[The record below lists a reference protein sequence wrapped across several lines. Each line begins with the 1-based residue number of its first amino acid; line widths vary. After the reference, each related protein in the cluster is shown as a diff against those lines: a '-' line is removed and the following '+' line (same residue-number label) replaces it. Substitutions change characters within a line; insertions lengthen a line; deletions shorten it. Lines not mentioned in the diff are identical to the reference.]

1 MVDGVRDRQ
10 AALSMRHRRDGSL
23 GRIFTN
29 LGWLLGGKAIGAVL
43 SLVYLAL
50 AARTLG
56 PEGFGQ
62 FSLILGGA
70 QAISAFVSCQTWQIV
85 LRYGLPHLQQGRA
98 AAAARL
104 AGFCLSLDMAG
115 AVIGCAIASVA
126 VIVLGPWL
134 GWSARLSH
142 DGLAFSCV
150 ILLTGRSTAVG
161 ILRLH
166 DRFGVGASADTVTP
180 ITRFLGALTVVSFG
194 ATVRG
199 FLIAWAAGEI
209 MTAIAYWVCVR
220 RVAPGS
226 LTWPGARGIRR
237 VLRDNTGLWRFT
249 WMTNLNVTLD
259 AGGRQVVVLLVGLVV
274 GPVGAG
280 QYRLANQLAQA
291 LARIS
296 DMASRAIFSELARA
310 HAASAGGAFK
320 RILLRA
326 IGLAVLAGIAITL
339 ILLTLGQPLLR
350 LIAGPRDA
358 GIYPLLLMLG
368 FGSALDLA
376 SVVFAPA
383 LTAMGKQGRVLLVR
397 ICANL
402 CLFGSLAV
410 LLPWLGTS
418 GAALAM
424 IAASGATL
432 VMLGAT
438 VWRSLRP
445 APG

>member
-1 MVDGVRDRQ
+1 VVDGVRDRQ
-10 AALSMRHRRDGSL
+10 APLTERHARDGSL
-23 GRIFTN
+23 GRIFAN
-29 LGWLLGGKAIGAVL
+29 LGWLLGGKAVGAAL

-62 FSLILGGA
+62 FSLVLGGA

-85 LRYGLPHLQQGRA
+85 LRYGLPHVKEGRA

-126 VIVLGPWL
+126 VIILGPWL

-142 DGLAFSCV
+142 DGLAFSFV

-166 DRFGVGASADTVTP
+166 DRFGIGASADTVTP
-180 ITRFLGALTVVSFG
+180 ITRFLGALTVVALG
-194 ATVRG
+194 ATLRG

-220 RVAPGS
+220 SVAPGS
-226 LTWPGARGIRR
+226 LTWPSAGK
-237 VLRDNTGLWRFT
+237 LRLALRENIGLWRFT

-259 AGGRQVVVLLVGLVV
+259 AGGKQVVVLLVGLVV

-296 DMASRAIFSELARA
+296 DMASRAMFPELARA
-310 HAASAGGAFK
+310 HAASGGGGF
-320 RILLRA
+320 RRLLLRA
-326 IGLAVLAGIAITL
+326 FGLAVLAGLLITL
-339 ILLTLGQPLLR
+339 ILLALGHPLLR
-350 LIAGPRDA
+350 LIAGPHSA
-358 GIYPLLLMLG
+358 GIYPLLLLLG
-368 FGSALDLA
+368 LSSALDLA

-383 LTAMGKQGRVLLVR
+383 LTVMGKPEQVLLVR
-397 ICANL
+397 VCANL

-418 GAALAM
+418 GAALAN
-424 IAASGATL
+424 IIASGATL
-432 VMLGAT
+432 ALFGAT
-438 VWRSLRP
+438 VWRAIGR
-445 APG
+445 A

>member
-1 MVDGVRDRQ
+1 VVDLVGDRQ
-10 AALSMRHRRDGSL
+10 ALLTLRHARDGSL

-50 AARTLG
+50 AARNLG

-62 FSLILGGA
+62 FSIILGGA

-85 LRYGLPHLQQGRA
+85 LRYGLSHLREGRA

-134 GWSARLSH
+134 GWPAGLSR
-142 DGLAFSCV
+142 DGLAFSFV

-166 DRFGVGASADTVTP
+166 DRFGIGASADTVTP
-180 ITRFLGALTVVSFG
+180 ITRFIGALTVVALG

-220 RVAPGS
+220 TVAPGS
-226 LTWPGARGIRR
+226 LTWPSASRIRLVLGENVGI
-237 VLRDNTGLWRFT
+237 WRFT

-259 AGGRQVVVLLVGLVV
+259 AGGKQVVVLLVGLVV

-280 QYRLANQLAQA
+280 HYRLANQLAQA

-296 DMASRAIFSELARA
+296 DMASRAMFPELARA
-310 HAASAGGAFK
+310 HAASDGGDF
-320 RILLRA
+320 RRLLLRA
-326 IGLAVLAGIAITL
+326 IGLATLAGIVITL
-339 ILLTLGQPLLR
+339 VLTALGHPLLR
-350 LIAGPRDA
+350 LIAGQPSI
-358 GIYPLLLMLG
+358 GLYPLLLLLG
-368 FGSALDLA
+368 LASALDLA

-383 LTAMGKQGRVLLVR
+383 LTAMGKPERVLLVR
-397 ICANL
+397 VGANL
-402 CLFGSLAV
+402 CLFGSLAI

-418 GAALAM
+418 GAALAT
-424 IAASGATL
+424 IVASGAAL
-432 VMLGAT
+432 GLFGAT
-438 VWRSLRP
+438 LWHAISRAHS
-445 APG
+445 